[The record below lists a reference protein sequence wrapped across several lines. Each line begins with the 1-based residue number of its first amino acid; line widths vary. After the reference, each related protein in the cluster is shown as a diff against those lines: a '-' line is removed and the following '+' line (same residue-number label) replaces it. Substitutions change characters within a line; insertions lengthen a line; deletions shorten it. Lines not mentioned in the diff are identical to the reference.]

1 MNLKKSLTAWKQ
13 KQDKMDLPQR
23 LLEEN
28 LEDGLYI
35 LLHYFANNIF
45 VYLWVRTVTILN
57 KQHQIQITDTNRN
70 EKAK

>member
-45 VYLWVRTVTILN
+45 VYLWVRIRDNFEQTTPN
-57 KQHQIQITDTNRN
+57 TDHRY
-70 EKAK
+70 K